1 MPTQRRVFP
10 AIAGVGL
17 GLVARQAI
25 RRQTV
30 TDLRGQ
36 VALVTGS
43 SRGLGFLLAR
53 EFAAEGCR
61 VVICARDE
69 HELERAKADLEQQGA
84 EVLARRCDIAHRE
97 QIDDLMAATIERFGR
112 VDILVNNAGII
123 QVGPVTSMGVEDYES
138 ALGVMFWGVLY
149 PTLAVLPGMRERG
162 SGRIINITSI
172 GGKVSVPHLL
182 PYNAAKFAAV
192 GLSEGLCAELARYGV
207 SVTTVVPG
215 LMRTGSHVNALF
227 KGKQAAEFNLFAP
240 LASLPLISID
250 AERAARQIVAATKRG
265 DAELIISLPAHLMV
279 RFHGLF
285 PGTTANLFGLVNRLL
300 PDAGGHKTGA
310 VPGMVIAAQ
319 HPSKLREAATILG
332 RSAARRFHQFPGP
345 ETNES
350 TPTGPPPSAGAT
362 G

>member
-1 MPTQRRVFP
+1 MPIQRRMLP
-10 AIAGVGL
+10 AIAGVGF

-25 RRQTV
+25 RRQTG

-61 VVICARDE
+61 VVLCARDE
-69 HELERAKADLEQQGA
+69 RELERAKADLEQQGA
-84 EVLARRCDIAHRE
+84 EVFARRCDVAYRE
-97 QIDDLMAATIERFGR
+97 QVDELIAATIERFGH

-123 QVGPVTSMGVEDYES
+123 QVGPVTAMGVEDYEN

-149 PTLAVLPGMRERG
+149 PTLAVLPGMQERG
-162 SGRIINITSI
+162 SGRIVNITSI

-192 GLSEGLCAELARYGV
+192 GLSEGLCAELARYGI

-215 LMRTGSHVNALF
+215 LMRTGSHLNALF
-227 KGKQAAEFNLFAP
+227 KGKQATEFNLFAP

-279 RFHGLF
+279 RFHGMF
-285 PGTTANLFGLVNRLL
+285 PGTTVNLFGLVNRFL
-300 PDAGGHKTGA
+300 PDAGRDQVEA
-310 VPGMVIAAQ
+310 MSGMVISAQ
-319 HPSKLREAATILG
+319 HPSKFREVATVLG

-345 ETNES
+345 QTNEP
-350 TPTGPPPSAGAT
+350 TPIRPPPST
-362 G
+362 GGIG